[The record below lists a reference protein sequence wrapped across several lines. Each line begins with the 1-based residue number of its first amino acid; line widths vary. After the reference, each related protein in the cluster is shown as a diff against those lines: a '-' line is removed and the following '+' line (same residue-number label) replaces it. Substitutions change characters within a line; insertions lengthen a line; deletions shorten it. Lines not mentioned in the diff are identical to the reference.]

1 MAQEKKTAGKPEGTV
16 MFRNWWAVLLR
27 GLIMLALGIILLA
40 WPDKTVTV
48 VLRIFGIVILAY
60 GIVILIQALM
70 ARSREGE
77 PFTVPLVGSIVAMAA
92 GVITLAWPS
101 ATGLVV
107 LYIVAIWAIVTGVIE
122 IVAAFT
128 FPVRDWP
135 VWVLGLGG
143 LISIVIGI
151 LLISFPSSGVVG
163 LAWLIGIY
171 ALVVGALLSVVGIKM
186 RSIKVVVEA

>member
-1 MAQEKKTAGKPEGTV
+1 MAKEKKTTSKTEGTV

-27 GLIMLALGIILLA
+27 GLIMVAFGILLLA
-40 WPDKTVTV
+40 WPGKTVTV
-48 VLRIFGIVILAY
+48 LLRIFGIVIIAY
-60 GIVILIQALM
+60 GIVILVQALM

-77 PFTVPLVGSIVAMAA
+77 PFMAPLTGAIVAIAA
-92 GVITLAWPS
+92 GIITLAWPS

-122 IVAAFT
+122 IAAAFT

-135 VWVLGLGG
+135 VWVLGVGG
-143 LISIVIGI
+143 LISIVVGV
-151 LLISFPSSGVVG
+151 LLISFPSSGIVG
-163 LAWLIGIY
+163 LAWVIGIY
-171 ALVVGALLSVVGIKM
+171 ALVVGALLSAVGLKM